1 MFGLPLGYPRRPIA
15 TGYSRRSMAW
25 LAQARSA
32 ASRCW
37 PHYLRCTIGLGRCR
51 RWVAG
56 TLVGLIESVRGVL
69 WARKRQPDEVAYGV
83 ALASERFDSPSLL
96 EQAVAAEHAGFDA
109 VCTSDHLAP
118 WWDPAKGPP
127 AACGNAW
134 VWLGAAGQATQRV
147 SLGSAVTAIV
157 HRYNPV
163 VVAQQIATVEAL
175 NPGRAFLGVGSGE
188 AMNEVPGGMAWPS
201 LGEQLA
207 RTEEAL
213 TIIQRLLG
221 GETVD
226 FDGRYFKTKAARLY
240 LDVDRRPPVY
250 MSAFGPE
257 AAEIAGRLADG
268 VWTLADP
275 QQAPGVIAAYRRAV
289 EQAGR
294 EPGEIILQGMASWA
308 EDDDAALES
317 AREWKGTLVDQHYT
331 DPVFDPAEIGIR
343 GSDEVSDLKFKTM
356 GLIASDPNE
365 HVRKIKAMQQLGAT
379 AVVIMNISGKDPL
392 GMLRTY
398 GDHVLPRLRER

>member
-1 MFGLPLGYPRRPIA
+1 MGIA
-15 TGYSRRSMAW
+15 
-25 LAQARSA
+25 
-32 ASRCW
+32 
-37 PHYLRCTIGLGRCR
+37 
-51 RWVAG
+51 
-56 TLVGLIESVRGVL
+56 ESIRGVL

-83 ALASERFDSPSLL
+83 ALGSERFDPPSLL
-96 EQAVAAEHAGFDA
+96 EQAIAAERAGFDA
-109 VCTSDHLAP
+109 VCISDHLAP
-118 WWDPAKGPP
+118 WWDPVKGPP

-134 VWLGAAGQATQRV
+134 VWLGSAGQATQHV

-163 VVAQQIATVEAL
+163 VVAQQIATLEAM

-188 AMNEVPGGMAWPS
+188 AMNEVPAGMDWPS
-201 LGEQLA
+201 VNEQLA

-213 TIIQRLLG
+213 TIIQRLLD
-221 GETVD
+221 GERVD
-226 FDGRYFKTKAARLY
+226 FEGRYFGTKAARLY
-240 LDVDRRPPVY
+240 LELDRRPPVY

-275 QQAPGVIAAYRRAV
+275 QQAPGVIAAYRRAA
-289 EQAGR
+289 EHAGR
-294 EPGEIILQGMASWA
+294 APGEIILQGMASWA
-308 EDDDAALES
+308 EDDDTALES

-331 DPVFDPAEIGIR
+331 DAVYDPAEVGAR
-343 GSDEVSDLKFKTM
+343 GSDQVSDLKFKTM
-356 GLIASDPNE
+356 GLIAADPDQ

-379 AVVIMNISGKDPL
+379 AIVIMNISGKDPL

-398 GDHVLPRLRER
+398 GEHVLPQLR